1 MNPILASTKPAIG
14 GISSFEDLEA
24 FPDRTAPVATMFS
37 GGLDSTYLLYKLQS
51 LGFANIEAV
60 AADVGTRIDQPLLER
75 TAAMFGARFVCLEGR
90 DAFVEQGV
98 KSAIR
103 AHAKY
108 LGIYPLSSSLS
119 RPIIASLVVNHARS
133 IGSRLVLHTANLSQ
147 NSLPR
152 LNNSIKRS
160 GFSGN
165 FGSPYECS
173 VISRQQKTSDL
184 SKCGATFV
192 ADRTWSADENLW
204 CREFESGPLEDPEN
218 FSIPEEAF
226 AWTRHIPA
234 EQPVEIKLGFAD
246 GSLVSID
253 DRDVALVD
261 AIPFLNNTV
270 GKFGHGRFVG
280 LEHITTGQKV
290 LEVREAPAAAIIFDA
305 LRHLETASLDVASIV
320 LKQGLEQA
328 WSQEAVSGAWGSTI
342 HQMCERAIASALE
355 GVSGS
360 VSYIVDHTR
369 FLPRS
374 IRARTPRYIRDR
386 DLWEY
391 QAATHIALSKAF
403 RPRQVTKRETPVENN
418 APQAPANLSQQ
429 CTDGLVTNGWWFSK
443 GERAEACFGI
453 EIDAAWKNFADHWNR
468 LLLDEYMRDGGTYR
482 YRRYSAF
489 EYDATDGIFRLLPH
503 APYEQSKS
511 VNHLNGGFKRHFEPL
526 ENSFIDHPVLEK
538 ILTGFCRILCEAAR
552 HDRWNIKIHPYR
564 IVARDGV
571 NGKPAPEG
579 LHQDG
584 VDFIACYMIGRVNVT
599 GGMSMITDASKEF
612 LGEVEM
618 NSPNDFVI
626 CNDRETFHDVS
637 SIVAENLKMPYA
649 YRDVLVIAFEKL

>member
-1 MNPILASTKPAIG
+1 MNPILASTKRSIG

-51 LGFANIEAV
+51 LGFGNIEAV
-60 AADVGTRIDQPLLER
+60 AVDVGTRVDQPSLER

-90 DAFVEQGV
+90 GAFVEQGV
-98 KSAIR
+98 KPAIR

-108 LGIYPLSSSLS
+108 LGDYPLSSSLS
-119 RPIIASLVVNHARS
+119 RPIIASLVVDHARS
-133 IGSRLVLHTANLSQ
+133 IGSQLVLHTANLSQ

-173 VISRQQKTSDL
+173 VISRQQKASDL

-226 AWTRHIPA
+226 AWTRNSPE
-234 EQPVEIKLGFAD
+234 EQPEEIKLGFAD

-253 DRDVALVD
+253 DRDVALID
-261 AIPFLNNTV
+261 AIAFLNNAV

-290 LEVREAPAAAIIFDA
+290 LEVREAPAAAIILDA
-305 LRHLETASLDVASIV
+305 LRHLENASLDVASIV

-342 HQMCERAIASALE
+342 HQMCERAIATALE

-360 VSYIVDHTR
+360 VSYTIDHTR

-374 IRARTPRYIRDR
+374 IVARAPKYIRDR
-386 DLWEY
+386 HLWEY
-391 QAATHIALSKAF
+391 DAASHRVSSKAS
-403 RPRQVTKRETPVENN
+403 RSRHSAKRETGMENSP
-418 APQAPANLSQQ
+418 PQVASSFSQQ
-429 CTDGLVTNGWWFSK
+429 CTHHLVTNGWWFSK
-443 GERAEACFGI
+443 GECTEACFGI
-453 EIDAAWKNFADHWNR
+453 EIDADWKNFADHWDR
-468 LLLDEYMRDGGTYR
+468 LLLDEYMRDGGAYR

-489 EYDATDGIFRLLPH
+489 EYDSSDGLFRVLPH

-511 VNHLNGGFKRHFEPL
+511 VNHLNGGFKRYFEPL
-526 ENSFIDHPVLEK
+526 ELSFIEHPILEK
-538 ILTGFCRILCEAAR
+538 ILTGLCRILCELAR

-599 GGMSMITDASKEF
+599 GGMSMITDASKQF

-618 NSPNDFVI
+618 NRPNDFVI